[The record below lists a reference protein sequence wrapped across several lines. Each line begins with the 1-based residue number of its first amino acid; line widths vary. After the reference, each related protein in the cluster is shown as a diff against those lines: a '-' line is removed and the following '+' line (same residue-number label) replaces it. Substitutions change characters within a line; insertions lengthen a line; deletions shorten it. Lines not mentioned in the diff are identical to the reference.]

1 MATIVKALKSLGHS
15 VLGYRRLCICME
27 KQNNVIELYFNCVD
41 EEMPRII
48 CKIAGET
55 PTLDILLTIDKKETI
70 VIDAKY
76 RELGDKS

>member
-1 MATIVKALKSLGHS
+1 
-15 VLGYRRLCICME
+15 ME
-27 KQNNVIELYFNCVD
+27 KQNNAVELYFNCVD

-48 CKIAGET
+48 CKIAGKT